1 MLKSDCLS
9 KQRRAEEGRT
19 CSTENILQEKL
30 KLKENDKSD
39 FQMINKKLGVS

>member
-9 KQRRAEEGRT
+9 KQRGAEEGRT

-30 KLKENDKSD
+30 KENDKSD
-39 FQMINKKLGVS
+39 FQMINKKLGAS